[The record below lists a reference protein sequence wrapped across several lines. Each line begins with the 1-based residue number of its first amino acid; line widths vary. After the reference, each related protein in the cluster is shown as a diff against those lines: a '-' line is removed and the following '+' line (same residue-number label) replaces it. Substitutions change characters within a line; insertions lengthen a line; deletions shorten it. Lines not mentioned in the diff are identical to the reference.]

1 MQSAKKTVTDSKAA
15 GSRSEKKAGC
25 NRRRSIK
32 ESEFAVEHNE
42 ILKHLYPI
50 YQAMQFATYGAHFKW
65 EASHR
70 KLCVQALVD
79 AARAYYIGIEK
90 PDEFPQF
97 RQAVLDQLHGES
109 QNLRYIP
116 LHTFD

>member
-1 MQSAKKTVTDSKAA
+1 MQSATKTATDSKAA

-70 KLCVQALVD
+70 KLCVQALID
-79 AARAYYIGIEK
+79 AAGVYCADIGK
-90 PDEFPQF
+90 PAEYHQF
-97 RQAVLDQLHGES
+97 KDAVLEQLHGDSHEP
-109 QNLRYIP
+109 RYIP
-116 LHTFD
+116 LHMFL